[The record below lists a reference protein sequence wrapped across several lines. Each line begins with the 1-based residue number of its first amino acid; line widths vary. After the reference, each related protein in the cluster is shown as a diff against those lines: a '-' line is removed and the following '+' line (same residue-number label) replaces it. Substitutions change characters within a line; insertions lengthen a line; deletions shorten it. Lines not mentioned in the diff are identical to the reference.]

1 MTALPLETPPSGPG
15 GRLPAGPVAQCASSF
30 GVRRVPYPYEAAL
43 AICSDLDETPNRDVY
58 YETAKFLNTTRMT
71 SMGRGVGLEVGN
83 TIYFDMPRGQFSYW
97 NTDETG
103 RAMVRDLIRSG
114 HIDCL
119 HSYGDHATQRGH
131 VERALNALARDGCRL
146 EVWIDHATAPTNFG
160 PDIMRG
166 RGDVPGSDVYHADLS
181 CEFGVRFIWIGRVT
195 SVVGQDSPASLK
207 GIWEPA
213 HPLASLKTLSK
224 EFAKHILAR
233 MGSAKYGMH
242 AGNAL
247 LRRGNLRDGRPVHE
261 FIRSN
266 PHWGGVS
273 TGETADGIA
282 DILVPRILDRLVERK
297 GICVLYT
304 HLGKIAGRSVPF
316 ESRTVDA
323 FRTLAR
329 YSSEGKIL
337 VTTTFRL
344 LKYTLAVREV
354 SVDFDLL
361 ENGCR
366 RIGIRAAIPDELDG
380 LTLYTPEPEK
390 TVLTING
397 HAVDRLQCNPPDR
410 TGCRS
415 VSLPWGKLEFPAL

>member
-1 MTALPLETPPSGPG
+1 VNALPFETPSSRPAGS
-15 GRLPAGPVAQCASSF
+15 LPDGPVAQYASAF
-30 GVRRVPYPYEAAL
+30 GVRRYPYPYEAAL

-97 NTDETG
+97 NTDENG
-103 RAMVRDLIRSG
+103 RALVRDLIRSG

-146 EVWIDHATAPTNFG
+146 EVWIDHGTAPTNFG

-181 CEFGVRFIWIGRVT
+181 CEFGVRFVWIGRVT

-207 GIWEPA
+207 GIREPA
-213 HPLASLKTLSK
+213 HPLPSLKTLSK
-224 EFAKHILAR
+224 EFAKCILAR

-247 LRRGNLRDGRPVHE
+247 LRRGNLRDGRHVHE

-282 DILVPRILDRLVERK
+282 DILVPRILDRLVARK
-297 GICVLYT
+297 GVCILYT
-304 HLGKIAGRSVPF
+304 HLGKIRGRAIPF
-316 ESRTVDA
+316 ERGTIEA
-323 FRTLAR
+323 FRTLSR
-329 YSSEGKIL
+329 YHSDGRIL
-337 VTTTFRL
+337 VTTTSRM
-344 LKYTLAVREV
+344 LKYTLAAKELSADLEV
-354 SVDFDLL
+354 HG
-361 ENGCR
+361 NGCNHI
-366 RIGIRAAIPDELDG
+366 RIRTLHPDDLDG
-380 LTLYTPEPEK
+380 LTIYTTIPEK

-397 HAVDRLQCNPPDR
+397 RSADRLQINPPDR
-410 TGCRS
+410 TGRKS
-415 VSLPWGKLEFPAL
+415 VSLPWRKIEFPLL